1 MEIAPSQATDT
12 QLIYAISSWDY
23 KRIDRTLKM
32 QVLQEFIKRLIAMK
46 CKLITEKEIK
56 D

>member
-1 MEIAPSQATDT
+1 MKITPSQATDT
-12 QLIYAISSWDY
+12 QLVYAISSWDY
-23 KRIDRTLKM
+23 KIINRTLKM

-56 D
+56 N